1 MGSLEESLKEAAD
14 SRVRLIVSDGAFS
27 MDGDVA
33 PLAQICDLADKYNA
47 LVMVDECHATGFI
60 GKTGRGTVELCG
72 VMDRVDII
80 NTTLGKAM
88 GGATGGYTVARKEIV
103 EMLRQRSRPYLFSN
117 ALAPS
122 IVGATLKVFDIIS
135 NDFTLLNKLQANTE
149 RFRTRMT
156 QAGFTIS
163 GKNHP
168 ISPVM
173 LGDAKLASLIADDM
187 LKRGIYVIGFSYP
200 VVPRG
205 EARIR
210 VQLSAAHTLE
220 QVDRCVDAFIEVG
233 RGHGV
238 IR

>member
-1 MGSLEESLKEAAD
+1 MAPLKE
-14 SRVRLIVSDGAFS
+14 
-27 MDGDVA
+27 
-33 PLAQICDLADKYNA
+33 ICDLADKYNA
-47 LVMVDECHATGFI
+47 LVMVDDSHATGFI

-72 VMDRVDII
+72 VMDRVDIV

-117 ALAPS
+117 ALAPA
-122 IVGATLKVFDIIS
+122 IVGATLKVFDLIS
-135 NDFTLLNKLQANTE
+135 NDYSLLHRLQANTD
-149 RFRTRMT
+149 RFRSRMT
-156 QAGFTIS
+156 GAGFKIS

-173 LGDAKLASLIADDM
+173 LGDAKLASQMADDM
-187 LKRGIYVIGFSYP
+187 LQRGIYVIGFSYP
-200 VVPRG
+200 VVPKG

-233 RGHGV
+233 RERGV
-238 IR
+238 IPK